1 MDLLKGV
8 LKTGYQRQRIAAALE
23 LAIHQP
29 GTPLFETRAP
39 GFVQQRLLG
48 KGVGVLPFDEPF
60 DRLRTCSG

>member
-8 LKTGYQRQRIAAALE
+8 MKTGYQCQFSGAALE

-29 GTPLFETRAP
+29 DTPLFETRAP

-48 KGVGVLPFDEPF
+48 KG
-60 DRLRTCSG
+60 S